1 MSPTD
6 DGYRPG
12 PVKAY
17 VLTGGRTRPK
27 ATLPAETLI
36 IALGDKPMPAR
47 TSRQQRDLL
56 RLCRGQLG
64 LAEVAAHL
72 KLPMSVVRIL
82 ASDLIDAGLLGVR
95 VPSRNTRP
103 ELELMEQVLAG
114 LRKL

>member
-6 DGYRPG
+6 HGFRPG
-12 PVKAY
+12 PVKTY

-36 IALGDKPMPAR
+36 IALRNAPVSAR
-47 TSRQQRDLL
+47 TNRQQRDLL

-72 KLPMSVVRIL
+72 KLPMSVARIL

-95 VPSRNTRP
+95 DPGQDTRP
-103 ELELMEQVLAG
+103 KLELMEQVLAG

>member
-6 DGYRPG
+6 HGYRPG
-12 PVKAY
+12 PVAAY

-36 IALGDKPMPAR
+36 IALGDKPVPER
-47 TSRQQRDLL
+47 TSMQHRELL

-82 ASDLIDAGLLGVR
+82 ASDLIDVGLLVVR
-95 VPSRNTRP
+95 DTSRDTRP
-103 ELELMEQVLAG
+103 KLELMEQVLAG